1 MKIPSPLRFVVGSA
15 LLVAPACGPDQPV
28 EPEEVPVRTNV
39 GREEPEEITNVGRD
53 DSQDVDTEA
62 EEEGEDPTPNVPE
75 VPEATMEATGPVVD
89 PAPNPSPDTTGDP
102 QINPSSGE
110 RIELRPDAPYH
121 PTKAQ

>member
-15 LLVAPACGPDQPV
+15 LLVAPACGPDQPA
-28 EPEEVPVRTNV
+28 EPEEIPVRTNV
-39 GREEPEEITNVGRD
+39 GVEEEPTTNVGPD
-53 DSQDVDTEA
+53 EPP
-62 EEEGEDPTPNVPE
+62 GVP
-75 VPEATMEATGPVVD
+75 VTMEATGEATGPVVD

>member
-15 LLVAPACGPDQPV
+15 LLVAPACGPDRPA
-28 EPEEVPVRTNV
+28 EPEEIPVRTNV
-39 GREEPEEITNVGRD
+39 GREEEPTTNVGRD
-53 DSQDVDTEA
+53 DTDTTA
-62 EEEGEDPTPNVPE
+62 EEEGEDAPT